1 MKESIQSISKIR
13 NSFNKKLKQKL
24 DKLSPT
30 ARLNTILIV
39 LLFYSVMTL
48 ILFVNAIRSDSKIVK
63 IKHIEPV
70 SIIDAPI
77 NNTQKNDTLL
87 TGKN

>member
-1 MKESIQSISKIR
+1 MKESIQSITKIR

-24 DKLSPT
+24 DNLSPT

-39 LLFYSVMTL
+39 LLFYGVMTL
-48 ILFVNAIRSDSKIVK
+48 ILFVNAIRSDSKIIK

-77 NNTQKNDTLL
+77 KNTQKNDTLL